1 MICTIMEEIKNIHL
15 MGVNVSN
22 LAIVTI
28 GHIPIELYS
37 CIEDQG
43 PLAMKERNIN
53 DYKSH
58 FIVVHY

>member
-1 MICTIMEEIKNIHL
+1 
-15 MGVNVSN
+15 

-58 FIVVHY
+58 FIVVHYYFYFRVL